1 MQLTWQLPSYFSV
14 YSRSSADTSGMV
26 TRKNSCYKNRVYF
39 LKVRSY
45 CWLRMLHCLK
55 FFENQAVYRL
65 WSVLGN
71 CQCSCSRYT
80 LFYRVALQRIII
92 LLLLT
97 LLPLVSCFR
106 WKFLLV
112 GLHVV
117 SLLLEKSPY
126 DCTGVREH
134 TWHLF
139 SEGEDTALRE

>member
-1 MQLTWQLPSYFSV
+1 
-14 YSRSSADTSGMV
+14 MV

-45 CWLRMLHCLK
+45 CWLRMLHFLK

-65 WSVLGN
+65 WSVLGS
-71 CQCSCSRYT
+71 CQCSCSGYT
-80 LFYRVALQRIII
+80 SFYHLTLQRIII

-117 SLLLEKSPY
+117 SLMLEKSPY
-126 DCTGVREH
+126 DCTGVRED